1 MKRLEL
7 GDNVAISTS
16 YNLQGWID
24 AIECSMSSSL
34 GDGLVLSEDV
44 FNEQLS
50 YYDPADDNSTPRYSG
65 KISEQRWAHGSIING
80 FNGFAYTYDSMGRL
94 TDARTFM
101 SSTSQNKPLIGTTR
115 EQIAYDK
122 NCNVVQLSDTRG
134 TSSTTTRNYAVQGN
148 QVIQLSVNGNNLGYP
163 TYDERGNMTQNVEA
177 GLQMSYNLCNLP
189 KQITAED
196 GTLVN
201 YTYFADGTKFKAVDA
216 TGNGFVYTGSLRWSV
231 EDGVLTPESIA
242 ITGGRAVFAD
252 NSWATN
258 YYITDHLGSVRAVTD
273 AEGEVLDTFD
283 YMPYG
288 SEISSTSSTTTD
300 YRFTGKEL
308 QSKVNNSIYDS
319 FARFQNT
326 YGRFMSIDPKA
337 ESFYNIS
344 PYTYCAGDPVNLV
357 DPDGEKIKVIA
368 NDEIHFWREYNGE
381 WGFYNNDNELYIGDD
396 EFANAAS
403 AALTHLMKYSPTGF
417 ELVEYLSNHISEIQ
431 LLNTPKSGWH
441 KGNLGWNINNPE
453 AVPTTEGLQANAIVN
468 LGHELAHAQY
478 EFTGGEKG
486 TWFQY
491 TNKKVK

>member
-1 MKRLEL
+1 M
-7 GDNVAISTS
+7 
-16 YNLQGWID
+16 
-24 AIECSMSSSL
+24 
-34 GDGLVLSEDV
+34 
-44 FNEQLS
+44 
-50 YYDPADDNSTPRYSG
+50 
-65 KISEQRWAHGSIING
+65 
-80 FNGFAYTYDSMGRL
+80 
-94 TDARTFM
+94 
-101 SSTSQNKPLIGTTR
+101 
-115 EQIAYDK
+115 
-122 NCNVVQLSDTRG
+122 
-134 TSSTTTRNYAVQGN
+134 
-148 QVIQLSVNGNNLGYP
+148 
-163 TYDERGNMTQNVEA
+163 
-177 GLQMSYNLCNLP
+177 
-189 KQITAED
+189 
-196 GTLVN
+196 
-201 YTYFADGTKFKAVDA
+201 
-216 TGNGFVYTGSLRWSV
+216 RWSV
-231 EDGVLTPESIA
+231 ENGALVPESIA

-300 YRFTGKEL
+300 YRFTGKER

-326 YGRFMSIDPKA
+326 YDRFMSIDPKA
-337 ESFYNIS
+337 ESFYHIT
-344 PYTYCAGDPVNLV
+344 PYAYCAGDPVNLV

-381 WGFYNNDNELYIGDD
+381 WDFYNKDNELYIGDD
-396 EFANAAS
+396 EFVNAAS
-403 AALTHLMKYSPTGF
+403 AALTHLMKYSSTGF
-417 ELVEYLSNHISEIQ
+417 ELVEYLSNHISQIQ

-486 TWFQY
+486 TWFEYNNKEGKIEEVKKSDIY
-491 TNKKVK
+491 TTHYENKIRSEMGLPLRTHYAIFPEGCDNPSQIIDPNTRRSLYYNIYY